1 MNDPIASVFWKS
13 GRSPGMTLAI
23 LLAFTI
29 LNPFPL
35 ISQQTAPPEISTRNV
50 EPTFKLQAQR
60 NMVTV
65 RVVVRNKE
73 GETVG
78 NLRQEDFQVFDRG
91 KKQSILQFS
100 VDRPAPN
107 APQKSAGKTL
117 PAEPGAAEKTPPVV
131 ILPRRY
137 VALYFDDVN
146 TGFSG
151 LVRSRD
157 ASYRFLQTSLHP
169 GDRVGVF
176 TASSKNSLE
185 FTDDLDKVH
194 QALADLRPKP
204 IIAPDE
210 TCGAIT
216 PYEAYYIVVLK
227 GSMLDPNDPIER
239 LVVAEKQ
246 SCSGLPTNSRPSQ
259 NPLSEAQRVKSESDM
274 RAMFTLRGLESLARL
289 MSTLPGQRSIV
300 FVSDGFQSQTLGYAI
315 TEISE
320 RALHANIVINALD
333 AHGLYVGGFVADASM
348 AGRDLP
354 KDPDMQ
360 AVKQQVMREEAL
372 RQSEAMGT
380 LAQDTGGIFF
390 ENNNDLEA
398 GLRRVAGAPETS
410 YMLAFSPEN
419 LKHDGAFHTLKVTLV
434 SEKGVTVQARKGYY
448 APKKSEDLAA
458 QEKEDLQDAVFSQNE
473 AQPFPVEVDTQYF
486 KIDKTSAEIDLV
498 THVNLNQVRFRKEG
512 DRNLHNLTFVTGLF
526 DRDGHYVT
534 GQQQDLALN
543 LRDASLEKFLRTG
556 IKVGTELKVK
566 PGIYLIRTVV
576 RDPESGQISA
586 VNRTL
591 EIPY

>member
-1 MNDPIASVFWKS
+1 
-13 GRSPGMTLAI
+13 MTLAI
-23 LLAFTI
+23 LLAFI
-29 LNPFPL
+29 VLNPFPL
-35 ISQQTAPPEISTRNV
+35 ISQQNAPPEVSTRNV
-50 EPTFKLQAQR
+50 ETTFTLQAER

-78 NLRQEDFQVFDRG
+78 NLRQGDFQVFDRG
-91 KKQSILQFS
+91 KKQTILQFS

-107 APQKSAGKTL
+107 APQKSAGETL
-117 PAEPGAAEKTPPVV
+117 PAEPGTAEKTPPVV

-176 TASSKNSLE
+176 TASSKNSLD
-185 FTDDLDKVH
+185 FTDDLARVN
-194 QALADLRPKP
+194 QALSDLRPNP
-204 IIAPDE
+204 LIAPDE
-210 TCGAIT
+210 DCGAIT
-216 PYEAYYIVVLK
+216 PYEAYLIIELQDPQIVGMK
-227 GSMLDPNDPIER
+227 
-239 LVVAEKQ
+239 KQ
-246 SCSGLPTNSRPSQ
+246 EWQQCRNLHSHPSTEEIRM
-259 NPLSEAQRVKSESDM
+259 EAMRVHSQAKT
-274 RAMFTLRGLESLARL
+274 RALASLRGIESLVRL
-289 MSTLPGQRSIV
+289 MTSLPGQRSVVI
-300 FVSDGFQSQTLGYAI
+300 VSDGFLSQTLGYAI
-315 TEISE
+315 TQISE
-320 RALHANIVINALD
+320 RALHARTVINALD
-333 AHGLYVGGFVADASM
+333 ARGLFVGGFVADASV
-348 AGRDLP
+348 AGRDLLP
-354 KDPDMQ
+354 SASMR
-360 AVKQQVMREEAL
+360 ALKQELMKEEAL
-372 RQSEAMGT
+372 RAGEAMGT

-398 GLRRVAGAPETS
+398 GLRRVASTPETS
-410 YMLAFSPEN
+410 YTLAFSPEN

-473 AQPFPVEVDTQYF
+473 MQTFPVEVDTQYF

-498 THVNLNQVRFRKEG
+498 THVNLNQVHFRKEG

-526 DRDGHYVT
+526 DRDGHYVA

-543 LRDASLEKFLRTG
+543 LRDASLEKFLRAG
-556 IKVGTELKVK
+556 IKVRTELKVK

-586 VNRTL
+586 VNSTM